1 MEQPTFAF
9 SNDGSVTDVAAFR
22 AALRS
27 DPSKMQA
34 LQADPSAAAVLLD
47 ADDGALQAFLRETFQ
62 VRPDFR
68 ATGSPLH
75 SAASMLNSSPAAT
88 KPAAG

>member
-47 ADDGALQAFLRETFQ
+47 ADDGVLQAFLRETFQ
-62 VRPDFR
+62 VRRAAFR
-68 ATGSPLH
+68 AT
-75 SAASMLNSSPAAT
+75 
-88 KPAAG
+88 AGTCTQHQRAEFIPCHRLRCRR

>member
-1 MEQPTFAF
+1 MRSVRVTMEQPTFAF

-68 ATGSPLH
+68 A
-75 SAASMLNSSPAAT
+75 SAASMLNSSPAT